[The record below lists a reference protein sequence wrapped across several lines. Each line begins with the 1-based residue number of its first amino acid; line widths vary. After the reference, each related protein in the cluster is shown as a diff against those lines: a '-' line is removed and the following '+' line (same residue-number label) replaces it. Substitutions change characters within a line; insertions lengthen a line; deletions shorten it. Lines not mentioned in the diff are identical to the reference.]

1 MITISRIYEGT
12 YKQSLEKEG
21 LKKAKKEVD
30 RIFDDYFVIG
40 DKGELDRNLRDF
52 QTGEIE
58 SFLNHRG
65 II

>member
-1 MITISRIYEGT
+1 MITFDYT
-12 YKQSLEKEG
+12 YKQTYKQRLETAN

-30 RIFDDYFVIG
+30 RMFDDYFIIG

-52 QTGEIE
+52 QAGEIE
-58 SFLNHRG
+58 SFLNQRG